1 MPYTVKPVY
10 TRLTAVKKG
19 EPVAE
24 SKVVKRVNEL
34 REELNK
40 HNHAY
45 FVLDAPL
52 ITDSQY
58 DILIRELRQLEE
70 ENPNLVT
77 PDSPT
82 QRVGAEPSEG
92 FVHAN
97 HPYPMFS
104 LANAFDDEEFLA
116 WHRRMLNVLDTASL
130 GMVCELKFDG
140 LAVAL
145 TYEDGV
151 LVQGAT
157 RGNGRVGENIT
168 TNMRTIKSVPLRVM
182 GKAPAKFEVRGEVL
196 FPKSKF
202 EAFNAQRAAD
212 GLPTYAHPRNT
223 AAGSVRQL
231 DPKKTAER
239 PLDIFV
245 YSLGYAEGDGVPDNQ
260 WDMLQYLGDL
270 GFKINPNSR
279 GVSTPEEAIDYYKE
293 WLEKWEDLDY
303 GCDGVVVKVDR
314 FDLQRDLGVVGREP
328 RWAIAYKFPATQSVT
343 QLLDIRVNV
352 GRTGSINPY
361 AVFDPVDVNGVTVSQ
376 ATLHNEDYIK
386 AKDLRIGD
394 WVVVERAGEVIPQ
407 VVTVITERRTGEERE
422 FVFPRE
428 CPSCGEPV
436 VRPEG
441 ESVHLC
447 VNARCPAQLVRLL
460 EHFVS
465 RGAMDVNGLG
475 IKQTATLLV
484 MGLIKDVADLYTL
497 RRDDLLELERF
508 GEKSVDN
515 LLSAIEVSKSRPL
528 SRLLVALGI
537 PMVGGEV
544 AELLARQF
552 GTMNALMQATE
563 NDLEAIAGIG
573 PKIAS
578 SVSSY
583 FDNESNLD
591 VIGKLLKAGVNMEDE
606 DRPAPVE
613 QIFEGKRFVVTGR
626 LEGFSRSDLQSKIQD
641 RGGAV
646 SGSVSKSTDYLVA
659 GEDAGSKLAKAE
671 ELEVP
676 VLTEKGFL
684 ALIEEKSQAAV

>member
-1 MPYTVKPVY
+1 MY
-10 TRLTAVKKG
+10 TRLTAVEKG
-19 EPVAE
+19 EPVAGP
-24 SKVVKRVNEL
+24 KVVKRIDEL
-34 REELNK
+34 REELDKN
-40 HNHAY
+40 NHAY
-45 FVLDAPL
+45 YVLDAPL
-52 ITDSQY
+52 ITDGQY
-58 DILIRELRQLEE
+58 DALIRELRKLEE
-70 ENPNLVT
+70 THPELVT

-82 QRVGAEPSEG
+82 QRVGAEPAEG
-92 FVHAN
+92 FAHAE

-104 LANAFDDEEFLA
+104 LANAFDDEEFMA
-116 WHRRMLNVLDTASL
+116 WHRRMLNLLDTTSL
-130 GMVCELKFDG
+130 DMVCELKFDG

-145 TYEDGV
+145 TYENGV

-168 TNMRTIKSVPLRVM
+168 TNMRTIKSIPLRVM
-182 GKAPAKFEVRGEVL
+182 GEAPARFEVRGEVL

-202 EAFNAQRAAD
+202 ELFNEQRVAD
-212 GLPTYAHPRNT
+212 GLPPYAHPRNT

-239 PLDIFV
+239 PLDIFI

-260 WDMLQYLGDL
+260 WDMLRFLGDL
-270 GFKINPNSR
+270 GFKTNPNSR
-279 GVSTPEEAIDYYKE
+279 RVATPEEAIDYYKE

-361 AVFDPVDVNGVTVSQ
+361 AVLEPVDVAGATVQQ

-407 VVTVITERRTGEERE
+407 VVTPITERRTGEERE
-422 FVFPRE
+422 FVFPKR

-441 ESVHLC
+441 ESVHVC

-465 RGAMDVNGLG
+465 RGAMDVEGLG
-475 IKQTATLLV
+475 IKQTSTLLEK
-484 MGLIKDVADLYTL
+484 GLIRDVADLYTL
-497 RRDDLLELERF
+497 QRDDLLELERF

-515 LLSAIEVSKSRPL
+515 LLSAIEASQNRPL
-528 SRLLVALGI
+528 GRVLVALGV

-544 AELLARQF
+544 AELLARHF
-552 GTMNALMQATE
+552 GAMDALIEATE
-563 NDLEAIAGIG
+563 EDLEAVSGIG

-578 SVSSY
+578 AVSSY
-583 FDNESNLD
+583 FDNESNLE
-591 VIGKLLKAGVNMEDE
+591 VIGKLRKAGVNMVDE
-606 DRPAPVE
+606 DRPAPAAQVL
-613 QIFEGKRFVVTGR
+613 EGLRFVVTGR
-626 LEGFSRSDLQSKIQD
+626 LEELSRSEIQTKIKD
-641 RGGAV
+641 MGGAV

-659 GEDAGSKLAKAE
+659 GEDAGSKLTKAE

-676 VLTEKGFL
+676 VLKEEDFL
-684 ALIEEKSQAAV
+684 ALIDEKLKAAV